1 MSVTSLRLK
10 EELEAPLDE
19 LSSRL
24 QRSRNWLIN
33 KAVEDFIARETEA
46 QARWLDTLPALESV
60 RSGQTVAG
68 EEVHAWLNTWGSA
81 DEKPAP

>member
-46 QARWLDTLPALESV
+46 QAR
-60 RSGQTVAG
+60 
-68 EEVHAWLNTWGSA
+68 
-81 DEKPAP
+81 